1 MYNLRHLGLYKN
13 ILKKRIFI
21 RFSVVCET
29 DEDEIVGLNDEGGS
43 EVLGLV
49 DLGRVVGG
57 QP

>member
-1 MYNLRHLGLYKN
+1 MYNIGHLGLYKN
-13 ILKKRIFI
+13 IPKKIIFI

-29 DEDEIVGLNDEGGS
+29 DEGEIVGLNDEGGS

-49 DLGRVVGG
+49 DLSRVDGG